1 MRLRPLLRRV
11 HERVGEPKIER
22 YLYFETPTIEGLLKL
37 ANCMDE
43 THVYCISVYQSNVG
57 RSIGMLPRMSAGQR
71 TDGKGFLGKVG
82 TVGLQKNRTNTP

>member
-57 RSIGMLPRMSAGQR
+57 RSIGM
-71 TDGKGFLGKVG
+71 
-82 TVGLQKNRTNTP
+82 NRSDLYNYIYIYILANRHRYE